1 MNFISYAQNF
11 EDVILERFFK
21 DKNDG
26 FYVDVGAQDPLYF
39 SLTKHFYDKGW
50 RGINIEPVKY
60 YFNLLEEVRSR
71 DINLNVVVAN
81 HNGDVKF
88 FEIPKTGISSMIKQ
102 NAVNAIGK
110 FNDEKCMIE
119 SYQEIVVPSRT
130 LESIFEDYAKNIPI
144 DFLKIDAEGAEKEV
158 ILSNNWEEFRPKILV
173 IEATKQNTPKASYD
187 EWENLVISAEYSFVY
202 FDGLNRF
209 YLRNDLLAFRHIFSY
224 PPCVFDEFVT
234 FEQQKLGIQIAQI
247 QAETQYLKQTLAARE
262 QELSAK
268 IDQSEILLRE
278 KEAQIAQIQAETQH
292 LNQTLAAIYSSRG
305 WRLLIFLYILKDKL
319 IPRGSFRR
327 KFARK
332 VWKCIKPFV
341 RFTWLCVKFLWWPVK
356 AAKKV
361 FYVVRITLKQI
372 LKDFLARFAFNT
384 RSILHSM
391 IKYVQTHPQV
401 KKNIKSLLVHFP
413 PLEVKLKNI
422 RNSRKVDVK
431 SQDTTTIVGHIEEAE
446 QLSVRA
452 RKIYYELKA
461 AIERNAGVH

>member
-144 DFLKIDAEGAEKEV
+144 D
-158 ILSNNWEEFRPKILV
+158 
-173 IEATKQNTPKASYD
+173 
-187 EWENLVISAEYSFVY
+187 
-202 FDGLNRF
+202 
-209 YLRNDLLAFRHIFSY
+209 
-224 PPCVFDEFVT
+224 
-234 FEQQKLGIQIAQI
+234 
-247 QAETQYLKQTLAARE
+247 
-262 QELSAK
+262 
-268 IDQSEILLRE
+268 
-278 KEAQIAQIQAETQH
+278 
-292 LNQTLAAIYSSRG
+292 
-305 WRLLIFLYILKDKL
+305 
-319 IPRGSFRR
+319 
-327 KFARK
+327 
-332 VWKCIKPFV
+332 
-341 RFTWLCVKFLWWPVK
+341 
-356 AAKKV
+356 
-361 FYVVRITLKQI
+361 
-372 LKDFLARFAFNT
+372 
-384 RSILHSM
+384 
-391 IKYVQTHPQV
+391 
-401 KKNIKSLLVHFP
+401 
-413 PLEVKLKNI
+413 
-422 RNSRKVDVK
+422 
-431 SQDTTTIVGHIEEAE
+431 
-446 QLSVRA
+446 
-452 RKIYYELKA
+452 
-461 AIERNAGVH
+461 